1 MARYTAGHVEV
12 RVVPNLTGFQKG
24 IATAVNT
31 TGTRAG
37 RMLAQN
43 MGKASAS
50 TADTAMRPTAK
61 AVTGRL
67 AAAAESGTA
76 SVTTSLRRMRGTAA
90 ATVESALAPA
100 AASLRTRIA
109 SGASAGAKAAIT
121 AFRSMGGAVSGVV
134 SAAGANV
141 KRMWEATSAGAQT
154 ARTAVDD
161 TTGSLREMAKAASGI
176 AATIGLFQVA
186 RAAATMAQDIDQSR
200 AALTG
205 LYGSA
210 EKAQQMLSRLRDVAR
225 KSPIEYKAF
234 VQGAESLAYMG
245 YEGEKAIGV
254 LKRIETAL
262 VASGKGSEAF
272 NQVTDAMLSM
282 VNQGKAYADDI
293 NSMSQA
299 GFPAWEMLAA
309 HMHKSIDETRKA
321 VEDGTVSIDDMIAAM
336 EEGGGPTFQKMI
348 AAQEAGGQTLKNTWA
363 RVKDNVIVSLGEML
377 DPLARDFA
385 PVVSR
390 AGDAIT
396 NAFKGTPDLF
406 GRIKQ
411 ALIDSGIVDAL
422 RRLMDGI
429 GAFVKGALPAFKG
442 AFAVLGAALAGL
454 LLALGPVGDALKDLG
469 QWMQD
474 HAGVVEGF
482 GAVVGGVVTAFLGFR
497 MLTFVK
503 GTLEG
508 IAAGTRAVN
517 AAMKANPIGLII
529 TAITALVAGLVWA
542 YNNIDWF
549 RNAVDAVWNAV
560 GAVFDWVWNN
570 VLKPVFDAIGAVAQ
584 WLWNN
589 VLSPVF
595 QWIADKWREHL
606 TAMKIA
612 WHTVLKPTWDALS
625 AAAQW
630 LWNRVLRPVFGNIG
644 RGWDA
649 LLNGMKRVWDSVL
662 RPAFDAIK
670 SAIQSVGEAFSRVS
684 GWIRDTWDKI
694 SGYAKTPIQFVVD
707 VVYNNGIRPVWNGI
721 AEVFGL
727 GKLNPVHFAG
737 GGVLPGYAPGK
748 DTIPAMLSPG
758 EAVLTPEA
766 TRLIGPGNILALN
779 KAASGRKPGSTGG
792 YGVPHFA
799 GGGIVGTVIGGIG
812 SFISDLFTKGPVE
825 AVKSVFREV
834 LGDSERT
841 PGAGLWTDAA
851 KKLPLKVVDSVIE
864 KAKSFLSGGFGGG
877 HGAFPVAN
885 VGAGVRRWAPLVL
898 QALAM
903 LGQPASY
910 LGITLRRMQ
919 QESGGNPNAINL
931 WDINAKRGTPS
942 IGLMQVIGPTFSA
955 YRDPRAPNN
964 IYDPLANIL
973 ASMRYALARYGSLPA
988 AYNRPGGYDS
998 GGWLPPTPNGYG
1010 TFYNYTGKPEAVLT
1024 NEQWNAIY
1032 KAAQNGMNT
1041 GSGINV
1047 TNQITTRVD
1056 ASPESIAQA
1065 VTRQTKRAFR
1075 GAGVGV

>member
-1 MARYTAGHVEV
+1 MATYTAGHVEV
-12 RVVPNLTGFQKG
+12 RVTPNLDGFHRKIQQTMAKVRDITVEVKADTKVADAQLRKFEKSRDLAVRVDLKLDRARKQLDGLQRGLQNATGKMSG
-24 IATAVNT
+24 
-31 TGTRAG
+31 
-37 RMLAQN
+37 LA
-43 MGKASAS
+43 KASI
-50 TADTAMRPTAK
+50 K
-61 AVTGRL
+61 
-67 AAAAESGTA
+67 AAAAIVS
-76 SVTTSLRRMRGTAA
+76 
-90 ATVESALAPA
+90 
-100 AASLRTRIA
+100 I
-109 SGASAGAKAAIT
+109 
-121 AFRSMGGAVSGVV
+121 GGA
-134 SAAGANV
+134 AN
-141 KRMWEATSAGAQT
+141 M
-154 ARTAVDD
+154 
-161 TTGSLREMAKAASGI
+161 
-176 AATIGLFQVA
+176 IG
-186 RAAATMAQDIDQSR
+186 
-200 AALTG
+200 G
-205 LYGSA
+205 
-210 EKAQQMLSRLRDVAR
+210 
-225 KSPIEYKAF
+225 
-234 VQGAESLAYMG
+234 
-245 YEGEKAIGV
+245 
-254 LKRIETAL
+254 
-262 VASGKGSEAF
+262 
-272 NQVTDAMLSM
+272 
-282 VNQGKAYADDI
+282 
-293 NSMSQA
+293 
-299 GFPAWEMLAA
+299 
-309 HMHKSIDETRKA
+309 
-321 VEDGTVSIDDMIAAM
+321 
-336 EEGGGPTFQKMI
+336 
-348 AAQEAGGQTLKNTWA
+348 
-363 RVKDNVIVSLGEML
+363 
-377 DPLARDFA
+377 
-385 PVVSR
+385 
-390 AGDAIT
+390 
-396 NAFKGTPDLF
+396 
-406 GRIKQ
+406 
-411 ALIDSGIVDAL
+411 
-422 RRLMDGI
+422 
-429 GAFVKGALPAFKG
+429 
-442 AFAVLGAALAGL
+442 LGAALAAASGAAL
-454 LLALGPVGDALKDLG
+454 LLPGAIGAGIAAAGALKLAFAGVGDALKAVAEGDAEKLAEAMQGLAPGARAFVQAVQDVRGSFVELQQSVQGAFFDGLAGPFREMATAVLPTLQAGLSGIASEFGSIAERAMVFVAQKGVIQDLNEILTG
-469 QWMQD
+469 TQGIVRNLGDGFTPLLRVFTTLGAVATPIIAELTQ
-474 HAGVVEGF
+474 GF
-482 GAVVGGVVTAFLGFR
+482 GAWAQNLAVFVDKAAATGQLEQWIRNGIQAFSDLFGIIGNVGGILAEVFGAANQNGASLFAVLREITGQVREFLASAQGQEILNTIFTTLRQTVDALKPGLAALAGALLDIVVSIAPSLPALGQAFSAVAQALAPILSNLGELVASILPPLAQFITQNAP
-497 MLTFVK
+497 LIA
-503 GTLEG
+503 G
-508 IAAGTRAVN
+508 IAVTIGGVAVAVKAVN
-517 AAMKANPIGLII
+517 GAMVAGQAIMKTWTALTNGVTIAQKALNGAMKANPIGLVIA
-529 TAITALVAGLVWA
+529 AITALVAGLVWA

-549 RNAVDAVWNAV
+549 RNAVNTAWNAV
-560 GAVFDWVWNN
+560 GAVFGWVWNN

-584 WLWNN
+584 WLWTN

-606 TAMKIA
+606 TAMQIA
-612 WHTVLKPTWDALS
+612 WNTVLKPTWDALS

-630 LWNRVLRPVFGNIG
+630 LWNNVLRPVFDSIG

-649 LLNGMKRVWDSVL
+649 LLNGMKWVWDNIL

-684 GWIRDTWDKI
+684 GWIRDTWSKI

-812 SFISDLFTKGPVE
+812 SFFGDLFTKGPVE
-825 AVKSVFREV
+825 AVKSVFRKV
-834 LGDSERT
+834 LRDSERT

-877 HGAFPVAN
+877 YGAFPVAN

-942 IGLMQVIGPTFSA
+942 IGLMQVIGPTFSK